1 MNDKQEVLKLI
12 NDFYNCD
19 EYEGSN
25 LDSDLKDQL
34 TKYIYEWYQNNLD
47 KFIGNN
53 KRKSSVKCVL
63 SKYIVKKIWEGSSE
77 ETFKIE
83 KELEDDLDLIIEGRL
98 MQDIDYNEDIFE
110 LSPKKGLTLNVK
122 YKTISNS
129 FKALSTYMIEN
140 DMDKDFTSGLMK
152 FIPEKTS
159 ENLSSETVS
168 NLEKE
173 KSEDTIDVQ
182 KMFFFNSSSFDG
194 IKSCVFYDGGCDIVS
209 PEVSAMTLQNY
220 IINHNYKSKAEIIDD
235 CNIQFQNDDMLEKVI
250 EKYGLSF
257 DKKNL
262 PKFKPFT
269 GVKLL
274 EGEYYLAK
282 DAPKDYSTSVEKTKA
297 KK

>member
-53 KRKSSVKCVL
+53 KRKSSVKGVL
-63 SKYIVKKIWEGSSE
+63 SKYIVKKVWEGSSE

-152 FIPEKTS
+152 FIPEKA
-159 ENLSSETVS
+159 NKDLSSETVS
-168 NLEKE
+168 DLDNE
-173 KSEDTIDVQ
+173 KSEGTIDVQ

-220 IINHNYKSKAEIIDD
+220 IINHNYKSKSEIEEDN
-235 CNIQFQNDDMLEKVI
+235 NIQFQNDDMLEKVI

-274 EGEYYLAK
+274 EGEYYLVK

>member
-1 MNDKQEVLKLI
+1 MVDKQDMLKLV

-19 EYEGSN
+19 GYEGSSF
-25 LDSDLKDQL
+25 DGDLKDQL
-34 TKYIYEWYQNNLD
+34 TKYIYGWYQNNLD
-47 KFIGNN
+47 KLIGNN
-53 KRKSSVKCVL
+53 KRKCSVECAL
-63 SKYIVKKIWEGSSE
+63 SKFIANKVWEGSPE
-77 ETFKIE
+77 EIFRITS
-83 KELEDDLDLIIEGRL
+83 ELEDNLDLIIDGRL

-129 FKALSTYMIEN
+129 FKVLSTYMIEN

-152 FIPEKTS
+152 FIPEKA
-159 ENLSSETVS
+159 NKDLSSETVS
-168 NLEKE
+168 ALDKE
-173 KSEDTIDVQ
+173 KSDDKIDVQ

-220 IINHNYKSKAEIIDD
+220 IINHNYKSKSEIEDD
-235 CNIQFQNDDMLEKVI
+235 DNIQFQNDDMLEKVI

-262 PKFKPFT
+262 PKFRPFT
-269 GVKLL
+269 GVQLL
-274 EGEYYLAK
+274 EGGYYLVK
-282 DAPKDYSTSVEKTKA
+282 DAPKDYSANVEKTKA